1 MMAMYQLCR
10 AKAAKHPFY
19 IESIDINIYTIEEL
33 CFYLWKNVS
42 LLDESILNEKL
53 CDWLEGEL
61 GMQRLA
67 FHLRE
72 KLKDAESIA
81 ELVLPVFREVR
92 YLNAAEM
99 YAVKEQIG
107 KLEVQ
112 TEDIRR
118 EDPCGSAGQLRHVF
132 RGGQP
137 LPSDPAK
144 PQSGENRASVL
155 CRRTEQ

>member
-118 EDPCGSAGQLRHVF
+118 
-132 RGGQP
+132 
-137 LPSDPAK
+137 K
-144 PQSGENRASVL
+144 IRASITACIPGRSAFTVRS
-155 CRRTEQ
+155 CKTAIRGKQGFSFMQAY

>member
-1 MMAMYQLCR
+1 MR
-10 AKAAKHPFY
+10 KRRNIRF
-19 IESIDINIYTIEEL
+19 ISSIDINIYTIEEL

-81 ELVLPVFREVR
+81 GWCCRFS
-92 YLNAAEM
+92 
-99 YAVKEQIG
+99 G
-107 KLEVQ
+107 KYV
-112 TEDIRR
+112 I
-118 EDPCGSAGQLRHVF
+118 
-132 RGGQP
+132 
-137 LPSDPAK
+137 
-144 PQSGENRASVL
+144 
-155 CRRTEQ
+155 

>member
-72 KLKDAESIA
+72 KLICWSITA
-81 ELVLPVFREVR
+81 CIPGRSAFTVR
-92 YLNAAEM
+92 SCKTA
-99 YAVKEQIG
+99 IRG
-107 KLEVQ
+107 KQ
-112 TEDIRR
+112 
-118 EDPCGSAGQLRHVF
+118 GFSFMQAY
-132 RGGQP
+132 
-137 LPSDPAK
+137 
-144 PQSGENRASVL
+144 
-155 CRRTEQ
+155 

>member
-99 YAVKEQIG
+99 YAVKEMSSRSLVARLGRSGSWLRARVCSISSPRTV
-107 KLEVQ
+107 LE
-112 TEDIRR
+112 
-118 EDPCGSAGQLRHVF
+118 
-132 RGGQP
+132 
-137 LPSDPAK
+137 
-144 PQSGENRASVL
+144 
-155 CRRTEQ
+155 

>member
-112 TEDIRR
+112 TEDISRKIAELLGNEEKCR
-118 EDPCGSAGQLRHVF
+118 EYGKKATVRIS
-132 RGGQP
+132 
-137 LPSDPAK
+137 S
-144 PQSGENRASVL
+144 
-155 CRRTEQ
+155 EQGDILKLFEIA

>member
-1 MMAMYQLCR
+1 MYQLCR

-72 KLKDAESIA
+72 KL
-81 ELVLPVFREVR
+81 RR
-92 YLNAAEM
+92 
-99 YAVKEQIG
+99 
-107 KLEVQ
+107 
-112 TEDIRR
+112 RR
-118 EDPCGSAGQLRHVF
+118 EYCGAGAAGFPGSTLSEC
-132 RGGQP
+132 G
-137 LPSDPAK
+137 
-144 PQSGENRASVL
+144 
-155 CRRTEQ
+155 